1 MSQLEV
7 SLFGTFQ
14 VKLNGKPL
22 PNFRSVNTQGL
33 FIYLI
38 LQAERPFTRETLAT
52 LFWSDVPDSTAKKN
66 LRQTLY
72 QLRQLLHKKKAAE
85 EKEKIEDL
93 RSASKSSV
101 ASVAKKPFL
110 LVNRQ
115 TIQWNPDS
123 DYALDVQHF
132 LADLAHGDLQ
142 TAVGHYRDE
151 LLPGFTCDS
160 LEFENWLRLERER
173 LHRLALTALDDLT
186 ERQIAQ
192 SDLVAA
198 QASARRQIGLEP
210 WRESAQRQLM
220 RALALAGDRSAAL
233 AQFALCRQAL
243 DEELGAPPARET
255 VTLAAQIEAGVFGQ
269 DDDALIAGQYELGAQ
284 IGQGAMGTVYHGRDS
299 VTGQLVAIKM
309 LDRSRVAGNPE
320 LVERFRREGEALRQ
334 LAHPHIVQL
343 LATDEKE
350 GHHYLVMEL
359 IEGGDLLQLMQN
371 QPQLPLSQVLSIA
384 LDLSDALTRAHRLN
398 ILHRDIKP
406 ANVLLDGNG
415 RPKLTD
421 FGIAR
426 LGEASTL
433 TQHGGV
439 LGTVAYLSPEACQGE
454 TLDERADIW
463 AFGLL
468 LYEMLAGE
476 RPFAKPTSAATLM
489 AILQE
494 PIPDIHAMRQD
505 LPPALTELL
514 QKMLV
519 KDRNGRIASV
529 RQVGAALETILQG
542 IERGTFPEIID
553 SPPTPILQ
561 SGSAAPTGPYQAPA
575 APPHFVG
582 REAAAAEL
590 AEWVGSQRVVALV
603 GMGGIGKTSLAAALA
618 QKLRPHFADGV
629 LWANTRNSETS
640 NILQLWGRA
649 YNHDFSGLTDL
660 ASRETAVRSLLAEKE
675 TLLVLDNVDD
685 AADARPLLLHG
696 ARGAVLLTTRNL
708 DVASAL
714 NAHPFSVLELS
725 PSGSQALLRH
735 ILGDERVLAQ
745 PDEAAAAEQI
755 GDLLHHLPLAVEIA
769 AQRLKSRPRMTLAAM
784 AHRLQNT
791 QQRMG
796 LEISDTAVRASFEVS
811 WDGLDEE
818 QQTLFAQMAVFEG
831 RPFTVE
837 AIAAIADWNMFL
849 AEDDLYTLATL
860 SLLQEVAETRYKQ
873 HPLLADFA
881 AEKLGDDD
889 LANGRMARYYLEFAQ
904 ENQENFTALD
914 PEWENL
920 LAAVDVMH
928 REREWQLVLDLTAAL
943 GRSWFRYG
951 RYHDANHAYAL
962 AETAANKLNS
972 DEALAHTLLHWAE
985 VAIEQGSY
993 DAAWERLET
1002 ALRLFYE
1009 LEDGTGIAKT
1019 ECFRGFVLYDQ
1030 GEYEEAKRI
1039 LEQNLKQL
1047 GKDNSL
1053 EEVIATRLLARVCFE
1068 LEETTDQA
1076 ERLAKKALKIQ
1087 TAVGDNTEL
1096 IPTLRMLA
1104 QIEIRKG
1111 NLSTAEDFITR
1122 ALELSEQTQNLAEK
1136 GASIYILIEI
1146 NIMRDNYGQAKW
1158 LANDGFELVKR
1169 LGNLR
1174 YQGMILHLQ
1183 SVIYLRTKKFSQAK
1197 QISEQTLDIFR
1208 QIEDRLGYGYAL
1220 RQLGDIYTEMSEPE
1234 NAKKC
1239 WLEAQQI
1246 ATFLNHHY
1254 LSVQI
1259 EQRMSLANE
1268 LS

>member
-14 VKLNGKPL
+14 VKLDGKPL
-22 PNFRSVNTQGL
+22 TNFRSVNTQGL
-33 FIYLI
+33 FAYLI

-52 LFWSDVPDSTAKKN
+52 LFWPDTTDSTAKKN

-72 QLRQLLHKKKAAE
+72 QLRQLLS
-85 EKEKIEDL
+85 D
-93 RSASKSSV
+93 SDDQ
-101 ASVAKKPFL
+101 PWL
-110 LVNRQ
+110 LVSRQ

-123 DYALDVQHF
+123 DYQLDVQHF
-132 LADLAHGDLQ
+132 LANLAHGDLQ
-142 TAVGHYRDE
+142 TAVSHYAAE

-186 ERQIAQ
+186 ERQITQA
-192 SDLVAA
+192 DFVAA
-198 QASARRQIGLEP
+198 QASAHRQISLEP

-220 RALALAGDRSAAL
+220 RVLALAGDRSAAL
-233 AQFALCRQAL
+233 AQFELCQQVL
-243 DEELGAPPARET
+243 DEELGTPPARET
-255 VTLAAQIEAGVFGQ
+255 VTLAAQIEAGVFGR
-269 DDDALIAGQYELGAQ
+269 DDAALIAGRYELGAQ
-284 IGQGAMGTVYHGRDS
+284 IGQGAMGTVYQGRDG
-299 VTGQLVAIKM
+299 VTGRLVAIKM

-334 LAHPHIVQL
+334 LAHPNIVQL

-359 IEGGDLLQLMQN
+359 VEGGDLLQMLQE
-371 QPQLPLSQVLSIA
+371 QPQLSLPRVLSIA
-384 LDLSDALTRAHRLN
+384 LDLADALTRAHRLN

-476 RPFAKPTSAATLM
+476 RPFAKPTSAATLI

-494 PIPDIHAMRQD
+494 PLPDIQAIRHD

-514 QKMLV
+514 QQMLV
-519 KDRNGRIASV
+519 KDRNGRIPSV
-529 RQVGAALETILQG
+529 RQVGAALEAILQG
-542 IERGTFPEIID
+542 IEHGTTPESIA
-553 SPPTPILQ
+553 PLPTPILQ
-561 SGSAAPTGPYQAPA
+561 PALAAPSSPYQAPT

-582 REAAAAEL
+582 REAALAEL
-590 AEWVGSQRVVALV
+590 VEWVGSQRVVALV
-603 GMGGIGKTSLAAALA
+603 GMGGIGKTSLAAALV
-618 QKLRPHFADGV
+618 QKLRLHFADGV

-649 YNHDFSGLTDL
+649 YDHDFSGLTDL
-660 ASRETAVRSLLAEKE
+660 ASRETAVRSLLAEKQ
-675 TLLVLDNVDD
+675 TLIVLDNVDN

-714 NAHPFSVLELS
+714 NAHPFPVPELS
-725 PSGSQALLRH
+725 PSGSQALLRQ
-735 ILGDERVLAQ
+735 ILGDERMAAK
-745 PDEAAAAEQI
+745 PEEAAAEQI
-755 GDLLHHLPLAVEIA
+755 GDLLHHLPLAVEIV

-818 QQTLFAQMAVFEG
+818 QQAFFAQMAVFEG

-860 SLLQEVAETRYKQ
+860 SLLQEVGETRYKQ

-889 LANGRMARYYLEFAQ
+889 LANGRMARYFLKYAQ
-904 ENQENFTALD
+904 ENGENLAALD

-928 REREWQLVLDLTAAL
+928 RECEWQLVLDLTAAL

-951 RYHDANHAYAL
+951 RYHDANHAYSL
-962 AETAANKLNS
+962 AETTANKLNA
-972 DEALAHTLLHWAE
+972 DGALAHTLLNWAE
-985 VAIEQGSY
+985 IAIEQSSY

-1002 ALRLFYE
+1002 ALRLFYK
-1009 LEDGTGIAKT
+1009 LEDGSGIART
-1019 ECFRGFVLYDQ
+1019 EYFRGFVLYDQ

-1039 LEQNLKQL
+1039 LEQNLKQI
-1047 GKDNSL
+1047 GKDNL
-1053 EEVIATRLLARVCFE
+1053 REEAISTRLLARVCFE
-1068 LEETTDQA
+1068 LEETTDLA
-1076 ERLAKKALKIQ
+1076 EQLAKKAFKIQ
-1087 TAVGDNTEL
+1087 TAVGDRIEL
-1096 IPTLRMLA
+1096 IPTLRLLSL
-1104 QIEIRKG
+1104 IEIRKD
-1111 NLSTAEDFITR
+1111 NFDAAEDFIMQ
-1122 ALELSEQTQNLAEK
+1122 ALELSRQTQNLAEK
-1136 GASIYILIEI
+1136 GASNYILIAI
-1146 NIMRDNYGQAKW
+1146 NRLRQKYDVATK
-1158 LANDGFELVKR
+1158 LAEESLILFER
-1169 LGNLR
+1169 LGNKR
-1174 YQGMILHLQ
+1174 YESMVLHEMSLNYHETGNFELAEQ
-1183 SVIYLRTKKFSQAK
+1183 ITK
-1197 QISEQTLDIFR
+1197 QTLEIYK
-1208 QIEDRLGYGYAL
+1208 QIEDKVGYGYAL
-1220 RQLGDIYTEMSEPE
+1220 RHLGDIYMKQNRVEKS
-1234 NAKKC
+1234 NLL
-1239 WLEAQQI
+1239 WLEAKQI
-1246 ATFLNHHY
+1246 AEFINHKHLLQQVNDRLN
-1254 LSVQI
+1254 S
-1259 EQRMSLANE
+1259 
-1268 LS
+1268 

>member
-1 MSQLEV
+1 MPQLEV

-14 VKLNGKPL
+14 VKLDGNAL
-22 PNFRSVNTQGL
+22 TNFRSVNTQGL
-33 FIYLI
+33 FVYLI
-38 LQAERPFTRETLAT
+38 LQAERPFTRDTLAT
-52 LFWSDVPDSTAKKN
+52 LFWPDVPDSNAKKN

-72 QLRQLLHKKKAAE
+72 QLRQLLS
-85 EKEKIEDL
+85 D
-93 RSASKSSV
+93 SNDQ
-101 ASVAKKPFL
+101 PWL
-110 LVNRQ
+110 LVSRQ

-123 DYALDVQHF
+123 DFELDVQHF

-142 TAVGHYRDE
+142 TAVSHYQDE
-151 LLPGFTCDS
+151 LLTGFTCDS

-186 ERQIAQ
+186 ERQLIQA
-192 SDLVAA
+192 DFVAA

-233 AQFALCRQAL
+233 VQFELCQQVL
-243 DEELGAPPARET
+243 DEELGASPTRET
-255 VTLAAQIEAGVFGQ
+255 VTLATQIEAGLFGQ
-269 DDDALIAGQYELGAQ
+269 DDAALIAGKYELGEQ
-284 IGQGAMGTVYHGRDS
+284 IGQGAMGTVYRGRDG

-309 LDRSRVAGNPE
+309 LDRSRVAADPE

-334 LAHPHIVQL
+334 LAHPNIVQL

-359 IEGGDLLQLMQN
+359 IEGGDLLQFMQD
-371 QPQLPLSQVLSIA
+371 QPQPPLLRVLSIA
-384 LDLSDALTRAHRLN
+384 LDLADALTRAHRLN

-406 ANVLLDGNG
+406 ANVLLDENG

-426 LGEASTL
+426 LGEESTL

-476 RPFAKPTSAATLM
+476 RPFAKLTSAATLM

-494 PIPDIHAMRQD
+494 PIPDIQAMRQD
-505 LPPALTELL
+505 LPPVLTELL

-529 RQVGAALETILQG
+529 RQVGAALEAILQG
-542 IERGTFPEIID
+542 IESGTTPEIIAP
-553 SPPTPILQ
+553 PPTPILQ
-561 SGSAAPTGPYQAPA
+561 PPPATQSGPYQAPA

-582 REAAAAEL
+582 REAALAEL
-590 AEWVGSQRVVALV
+590 ADLIASQQVVALV

-618 QKLRPHFADGV
+618 QKLRPHFGDGV

-640 NILQLWGRA
+640 NILELWGRA
-649 YNHDFSGLTDL
+649 YDHDFSGLTDL
-660 ASRETAVRSLLAEKE
+660 ASRETAVRSLLTEKQ
-675 TLLVLDNVDD
+675 TLILLDNVDD

-714 NAHPFSVLELS
+714 NAHAFPVPELS
-725 PSGSQALLRH
+725 PSGSQALLRQ
-735 ILGDERVLAQ
+735 ILGDERVAAK
-745 PDEAAAAEQI
+745 PEEAAAEQI

-784 AHRLQNT
+784 AQRLQNT

-796 LEISDTAVRASFEVS
+796 LEISDSAVRASFEVS
-811 WDGLDEE
+811 WDGLDEGL
-818 QQTLFAQMAVFEG
+818 QIFFAQMAVFDG

-837 AIAAIADWNMFL
+837 AIATIADWNNYL

-860 SLLQEVAETRYKQ
+860 SLVQEVGETRYKQ

-889 LANGRMARYYLEFAQ
+889 AANGRMARYYLKYAQ
-904 ENQENFTALD
+904 ENGENFAALD

-928 REREWQLVLDLTAAL
+928 RELEWQMVLDLTAAL

-972 DEALAHTLLHWAE
+972 DESLAHTLLNWAE
-985 VAIEQGSY
+985 IAIEQSSY

-1019 ECFRGFVLYDQ
+1019 EYFRGFVLYDQ
-1030 GEYEEAKRI
+1030 GEYEEAKQI
-1039 LEQNLKQL
+1039 LEQNLKHIA
-1047 GKDNSL
+1047 KDNPL
-1053 EEVIATRLLARVCFE
+1053 EEAISTRLLARVYFE
-1068 LEETTDQA
+1068 LDETTDRA
-1076 ERLAKKALKIQ
+1076 EQLAKRALKIQ
-1087 TAVGDNTEL
+1087 TAVSDNTQL

-1111 NLSTAEDFITR
+1111 NLSTAEDFITQT
-1122 ALELSEQTQNLAEK
+1122 LELSEQTQNLAEK

-1146 NIMRDNYGQAKW
+1146 NIMRGNYGQAKW

-1169 LGNLR
+1169 LGSLR

-1197 QISEQTLDIFR
+1197 HISEQTLDIFR

-1220 RQLGDIYTEMSEPE
+1220 RQLGDIYTEMNEPE

-1239 WLEAQQI
+1239 WLEARQI
-1246 ATFLNHHY
+1246 ATFLNHRY
-1254 LSVQI
+1254 LSAQI